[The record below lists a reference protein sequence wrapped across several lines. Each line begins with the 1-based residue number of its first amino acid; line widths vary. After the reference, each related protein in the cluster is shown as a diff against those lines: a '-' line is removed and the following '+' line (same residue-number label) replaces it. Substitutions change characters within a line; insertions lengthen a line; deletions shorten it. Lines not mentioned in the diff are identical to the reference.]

1 MSGSDLF
8 TGTLAL
14 LILRAVWS
22 EPVHGYAIGKH
33 LRASSSGVLDV
44 EEGVLYPALHRLE
57 RQGLVSASWGRSDT
71 GRNAK
76 FYAITDEGKEHLESE
91 TERWSSY
98 VDAVGSLLRADG

>member
-8 TGTLAL
+8 TGTLSL
-14 LILRAVWS
+14 LILRAVWC
-22 EPVHGYAIGKH
+22 EPVHGYAIGQH

-57 RQGLVSASWGRSDT
+57 RQGLLSASWGRSDT

-76 FYAITDEGKEHLESE
+76 FYAITDEGKKHLETE

-98 VDAVGSLLRADG
+98 VEAVARLLEVDG